1 MTAMNAMSAKKAAGG
16 DAAPK
21 TAVKAMTA
29 MTPIKM
35 AMKAKK

>member
-1 MTAMNAMSAKKAAGG
+1 MNAMSAKKAAEG

-21 TAVKAMTA
+21 TAMKAMTA
-29 MTPIKM
+29 MKTIKM